1 MQSYLYFVHL
11 WFNNYYFYSRREEET
26 EREALRCVG
35 FEWVFKGDFC
45 VNFGREVED

>member
-11 WFNNYYFYSRREEET
+11 WFNYYYLYSRREGDR
-26 EREALRCVG
+26 ERECVG